1 MTGTLINVAA
11 ILAGS
16 LLGLAFGK
24 VLQDRTRETI
34 ISGLGL
40 FTILIGV
47 QMFLET
53 QNALIVLGGLLVGGL
68 IGEALK
74 IERGLNNLGLRLEAR
89 FGAEGDT
96 SAAAQLR
103 FVRGFMTTSLLF
115 IIGPMAILGAIQDG
129 LMDDYQLLAIK
140 AILDG
145 FASFAFASTLGIG
158 VIFSAPVVLI
168 YQGGI
173 SLLAAQIQGVMTS
186 AMTAEMTATGGVLL
200 VGLAVSNLL
209 EIKEIR
215 VGNFL
220 PGLVVSPLIVFLLN
234 ALGAI

>member
-1 MTGTLINVAA
+1 MTGTLINTAA

-16 LLGLAFGK
+16 LLGLLFGS
-24 VLQDRTRETI
+24 VLPERTRKTI

-53 QNALIVLGGLLVGGL
+53 QNSLIVLGGLLVGGL
-68 IGEALK
+68 IGEAVN
-74 IERGLNNLGLRLEAR
+74 IERGLNTLGERLEAR
-89 FGAEGDT
+89 FGGGGASSST
-96 SAAAQLR
+96 RAR
-103 FVRGFMTTSLLF
+103 FVRGFMSTSLLF
-115 IIGPMAILGAIQDG
+115 IIGPVAILGAIQDG
-129 LMDDYQLLAIK
+129 LMNDYQLLAIK
-140 AILDG
+140 SIMDG

-158 VIFSAPVVLI
+158 VMFSAPVVLI

-173 SLLAAQIQGVMTS
+173 TLLAAQIQGVMTP
-186 AMTAEMTATGGVLL
+186 AMTGEMTATGGVLL
-200 VGLAVSNLL
+200 VGLALSSLL

-220 PGLVVSPLIVFLLN
+220 PALLISPLIVAVLA
-234 ALGAI
+234 ALGLL